1 MQDISK
7 LILVSSLGNV
17 SNAIIGL
24 SMQELMG
31 YIVEPGRD
39 ITGLKQS
46 LDEYSTRAWYLY
58 KDKNNR
64 LFFKDIK
71 KMLMQN

>member
-17 SNAIIGL
+17 SNAITGL

-31 YIVEPGRD
+31 YIAEPGRD
-39 ITGLKQS
+39 P
-46 LDEYSTRAWYLY
+46 
-58 KDKNNR
+58 NR
-64 LFFKDIK
+64 IK
-71 KMLMQN
+71 TKFR